1 MKSIN
6 DHGKTLTRVAT
17 IFLIAVG
24 LPALYACAGHKDGA
38 PSKPPAPGQIREI
51 IPKIETRSASGNPPF
66 YEVRG
71 ERYYVLDDADGYQE
85 RGIASWYGKK
95 FHGRL
100 TASGEPYDMY
110 AASAAHKTL
119 PLPSY
124 ARVTNLENG
133 RSIIVRIN
141 DRGPFVENRL
151 IDLSYGAAMQL
162 DMIKNGTSF
171 VEVQVVTPKSRDR
184 RPSNVINRPMDA
196 AEVLFVQVGAFG
208 DYRNATRLRS
218 MLLDGGVADVI
229 ILKDRL
235 DGRPVYRVRVGPVA
249 SVEEFDAT
257 IARVSELGV
266 SDAYLAIE

>member
-17 IFLIAVG
+17 IFLITVV

-119 PLPSY
+119 PLPSF

-151 IDLSYGAAMQL
+151 IDLSYGAAVQL

-171 VEVQVVTPKSRDR
+171 VEVQVVSPKSPGR
-184 RPSNVINRPMDA
+184 RPSSVINKPTDA
-196 AEVLFVQVGAFG
+196 ADVLFVQVGAFG
-208 DYRNATRLRS
+208 DYRNAARLRS
-218 MLLDGGVADVI
+218 MLLDAEVADVM

-235 DGRPVYRVRVGPVA
+235 DGRVVYRVRIGPVA
-249 SVEEFDAT
+249 SLEEFDAT
-257 IARVSELGV
+257 IARVSELGI